1 MLTVDVFKIVL
12 RTMEEQERRRSAESI
27 LERRRIQNRNAQRK
41 RRQRRAEMER
51 KQREAQQDQ
60 ERRES
65 STSEETSHQRCH
77 QCRFHNFD
85 FRHSGSAETKASAT
99 QQHHTA
105 NLTSRTEPSDKDR
118 EALSKAMADKQDEF
132 LSLPLSPS
140 SPTMDLSHNYFDENG
155 LYNEDI
161 SLDLDFAIQQY
172 SEPHSNSSGVTEPP
186 GKQQPLPTPRPR
198 TASETPERP
207 RQHPMRRWSTTTPS
221 SIHPQVLKP
230 VSPLATHNY
239 NTPPPTPTFAPSLT
253 SPSPS
258 SPTNNKGKT
267 PLHIL
272 TERGSF
278 KTVSLLL
285 ESAIDIDAQDF
296 YGRTALH
303 LAVLNGH
310 VAVAAKLLKA
320 GADTDI
326 VDYKGVGPVHIAA
339 EMENEEMILLLMR
352 EGADFGVG
360 IGESIHNQGIIC

>member
-1 MLTVDVFKIVL
+1 
-12 RTMEEQERRRSAESI
+12 
-27 LERRRIQNRNAQRK
+27 
-41 RRQRRAEMER
+41 MER

-60 ERRES
+60 ERPES
-65 STSEETSHQRCH
+65 STAEETSHQRCH
-77 QCRFHNFD
+77 QCRFHNSD
-85 FRHSGSAETKASAT
+85 SLDIGSAETKASAT
-99 QQHHTA
+99 TQQHQTA
-105 NLTSRTEPSDKDR
+105 NFTSQREPSDKDR
-118 EALSKAMADKQDEF
+118 EALSKLMAEKQDEF
-132 LSLPLSPS
+132 LSLPLSLS
-140 SPTMDLSHNYFDENG
+140 SPSMDLSHNYLDENG
-155 LYNEDI
+155 LYNEDV
-161 SLDLDFAIQQY
+161 SLDLDFATQPY
-172 SEPHSNSSGVTEPP
+172 SEPHSNSSGVTGVPR
-186 GKQQPLPTPRPR
+186 KQQPLASPRPR
-198 TASETPERP
+198 TAPETPERP
-207 RQHPMRRWSTTTPS
+207 GQHPMRRWSTTTPS
-221 SIHPQVLKP
+221 SNHLQVLNP

-239 NTPPPTPTFAPSLT
+239 NTPPQPPTTFAPSLT
-253 SPSPS
+253 SPSPSPS

-272 TERGSF
+272 TERGSL

-285 ESAIDIDAQDF
+285 ESAIDMDAPDL

-360 IGESIHNQGIIC
+360 IGLSNEL